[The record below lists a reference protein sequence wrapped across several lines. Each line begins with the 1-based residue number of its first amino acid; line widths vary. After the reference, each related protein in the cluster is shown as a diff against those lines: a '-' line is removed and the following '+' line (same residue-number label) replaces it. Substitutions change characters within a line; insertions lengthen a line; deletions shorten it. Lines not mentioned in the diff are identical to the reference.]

1 MLTGIILAAGKGT
14 RMKSSLPKVLH
25 KVAGK
30 TMLDHVIDS
39 LESVDCNKSMVVIG
53 HKKEMVKNE
62 VNRKVNYVIQDKQ
75 LGTGH
80 AVMMCQNQLPD
91 NGDVL
96 IVYGDTPL
104 LTSNT
109 LNEFVKNH
117 KDNGNVI
124 SVLSAKVDNP
134 FGYGRII
141 KDSKGNLVKIVEQK
155 DASDKEKKVNE
166 INSGIYCIKA
176 IDLKKGLDKLDN
188 NNSQNEYYLTDLVSI
203 LKSENKK
210 VGSYIIDDNKEITG
224 VNTRKDLFNVQ
235 KIFTKRILDKH
246 MENGVTIQSSNV
258 FIGKDVKIGQDSII
272 LPGVYLTGKTSIGK
286 NCIIGPNTTI
296 NNSKISNNVEVKN
309 STVINSEVENSSKIG
324 PYAYLRP
331 NSKIGKEVKIGD
343 FVEVKNT
350 SVGDGSKVSHLSYIG
365 DGEIGK
371 NVNIGC
377 GVVFVNYNG
386 KEKFKTK
393 VGDDSFV
400 GCNSNLVAPVT
411 IHNKGYV
418 AAGSTITQDVPSEAL
433 SIARKKQENK
443 LNWVKNSGLLD

>member
-14 RMKSSLPKVLH
+14 RMKSSIPKVLH
-25 KVAGK
+25 KVANK

-53 HKKEMVKNE
+53 HKKEMVKKE

-80 AVMMCQNQLPD
+80 AVMMCKDQLPD

-104 LTSNT
+104 LTSKT
-109 LNEFVKNH
+109 LKKFVKSH

-141 KDSKGNLVKIVEQK
+141 KDSKGSLVKIVEQK
-155 DASDKEKKVNE
+155 DASNKEKRVNE

-176 IDLKKGLDKLDN
+176 NDLKEGLKSLDN

-203 LKSENKK
+203 LKSQNKK
-210 VGSYIIDDNKEITG
+210 VSSYIIDDNKEIKG
-224 VNTRKDLFNVQ
+224 VNTRKDLFDVQ
-235 KIFTKRILDKH
+235 KIFTKKILEKH
-246 MENGVTIQSSNV
+246 MENGVTIQSPNV
-258 FIGKDVKIGQDSII
+258 FIGKDVAIGQDSII
-272 LPGVYLTGKTSIGK
+272 LPGVYLKGNTTIGK
-286 NCIIGPNTTI
+286 NCVIGPNTTI
-296 NNSKISNNVEVKN
+296 DNSEINNNVEVKN
-309 STVINSEVENSSKIG
+309 STIIDSKVETSSKIG

-331 NSKIGKEVKIGD
+331 NSRIGKEVKIGD

-350 SVGDGSKVSHLSYIG
+350 SVGDGSKVSHLSYVG

-393 VGDDSFV
+393 VGDNAFV
-400 GCNSNLVAPVT
+400 GCNSNLIAPVT
-411 IHNKGYV
+411 VHNKGYV
-418 AAGSTITQDVPSEAL
+418 AAGSTITKDVPSEAL
-433 SIARKKQENK
+433 SIARKKQKNK
-443 LNWVKNSGLLD
+443 LKWVKNRGLLD